1 MPPGSG
7 LQSRAR
13 APHSPARLGTAS
25 QAATESSGEVTIKCN
40 LIGDDCQRYSD
51 TTISSLP
58 DVIRQSMGTY
68 SVRGS
73 SGWTIGTGER
83 SDAVLRTVMPGGNE
97 GLGSFACKAP
107 QFGVMFAPQHDRRR
121 VRRRHGH

>member
-13 APHSPARLGTAS
+13 APHSPARAGT
-25 QAATESSGEVTIKCN
+25 GEVTITCY
-40 LIGDDCQRYSD
+40 LIGDNCQRYSD
-51 TTISSLP
+51 ITISSLP

-73 SGWTIGTGER
+73 SGWTIGTGSAATPFCER
-83 SDAVLRTVMPGGNE
+83 LCPVVTKD
-97 GLGSFACKAP
+97 LGRLPA
-107 QFGVMFAPQHDRRR
+107 RRPNS
-121 VRRRHGH
+121 G

>member
-25 QAATESSGEVTIKCN
+25 QAATESSGEVTIKCD
-40 LIGDDCQRYSD
+40 LIGDNCQRYSD
-51 TTISSLP
+51 ITISSLP
-58 DVIRQSMGTY
+58 DVIRQPMRTY

-73 SGWTIGTGER
+73 SGWTTGIGER

-97 GLGSFACKAP
+97 GLGRLPA
-107 QFGVMFAPQHDRRR
+107 RRPNS
-121 VRRRHGH
+121 G